1 MSTSEK
7 PKGSELQPVVIDARS
22 NQRVAGFVVAGV
34 LTMLGAAYAAVPLYD
49 LFCRVTGF
57 GGTPMVASQAPAT
70 ISDRVFTIRF
80 DANVAPGLGWR
91 FTPEV
96 PTITLR
102 AGEVK
107 TVSYTVRNMRE
118 SATTGIASFNV
129 TPAQTGGYFNK
140 IACFCFT
147 DLTLQ
152 PGEERAEE
160 VVFFIDPAI
169 SKERELDSIV
179 EITLSYTFFPAKS
192 GAKPLADAGQL
203 TSGAGTPAAG
213 GSN

>member
-1 MSTSEK
+1 MHASAKTQE
-7 PKGSELQPVVIDARS
+7 PDLQPVVIDDRR
-22 NQRVAGFVVAGV
+22 NRRVAGFVVAGV

-57 GGTPMVASQAPAT
+57 GGTPMIASQAPAT

-91 FTPEV
+91 FEPEV

-102 AGEVK
+102 AGEVR

-118 SATTGIASFNV
+118 SASTGIASFNV
-129 TPAQTGGYFNK
+129 TPMQTGGFFNK

-147 DLTLQ
+147 ELTLQ
-152 PGEERAEE
+152 PGEARAEE

-169 SKERELDSIV
+169 SSERELDSIQ

-203 TSGAGTPAAG
+203 TIGAGMPAAG